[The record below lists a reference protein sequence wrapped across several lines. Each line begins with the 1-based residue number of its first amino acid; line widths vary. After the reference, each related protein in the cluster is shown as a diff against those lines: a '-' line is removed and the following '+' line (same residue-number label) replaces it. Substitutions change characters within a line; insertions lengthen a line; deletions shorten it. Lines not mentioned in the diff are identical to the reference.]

1 VVDRGKRS
9 GKADAFLIEAEID
22 NWIEVCRDP
31 EGTNELAERAGIHAG
46 EMTAILV
53 AKERG
58 VPVLLDD
65 KAARKFAESFGL
77 EVTGS
82 LGIIVRA
89 AKLELLSKDEVIE
102 TLEKISEIM
111 WLSAAM
117 YGRVRRVIESL

>member
-1 VVDRGKRS
+1 
-9 GKADAFLIEAEID
+9 
-22 NWIEVCRDP
+22 
-31 EGTNELAERAGIHAG
+31 
-46 EMTAILV
+46 MTAILV